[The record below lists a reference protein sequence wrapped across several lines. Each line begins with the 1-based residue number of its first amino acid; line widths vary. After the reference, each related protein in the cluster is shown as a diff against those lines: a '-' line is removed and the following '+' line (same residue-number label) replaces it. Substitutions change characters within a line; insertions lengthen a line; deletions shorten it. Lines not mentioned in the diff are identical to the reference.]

1 MRRDAA
7 TVAMH
12 AVALVVWAFAVG
24 WTVYKMLSDKFPV
37 TRPATTTPRSV
48 P

>member
-1 MRRDAA
+1 MRAA

-12 AVALVVWAFAVG
+12 AVALCIWPLAVG
-24 WTVYKMLSDKFPV
+24 WSVYRLLADRYPV
-37 TRPATTTPRSV
+37 TRAVAGTTPRSV